1 MNIENITKEEIKNDE
16 YINMRKVINDTF
28 HLDLN
33 YDSSDYLKSI
43 GINILTGEACGLSM
57 RLLCDIDDN
66 AQTLLSDFFG
76 GLEFK
81 SDGWNSYSKKS
92 IMLTR
97 ETLND
102 IIVYSVC
109 SQYPIVIKCAYKNK
123 RDRFETNHLRGL
135 NTQDELNALRPH
147 YDKIHN
153 GKFRVFYSSG
163 TAAGGLRNT
172 HEFSGRVE

>member
-1 MNIENITKEEIKNDE
+1 MNVENITEEEIKNDE
-16 YINMRKVINDTF
+16 YINMREVINNTF

-57 RLLCDIDDN
+57 RLLCDITES

-76 GLEFK
+76 GVTFNAV
-81 SDGWNSYSKKS
+81 GWNNYDGKS

-109 SQYPIVIKCAYKNK
+109 TQYPIVIKCSYRNK
-123 RDRFETNHLRGL
+123 RGKFETNHLRGL
-135 NTQDELNALRPH
+135 NTQDELNALKPH
-147 YDKIHN
+147 YQKIHDN
-153 GKFRVFYSSG
+153 NYRVFYSSG